1 MAKFPKQG
9 NKLPWKLNQ
18 NYALD
23 LMSLRYARLDDG
35 VLRLSNPAG
44 QSAKAPEKLAA

>member
-9 NKLPWKLNQ
+9 TKPPWKLHQ

-23 LMSLRYARLDDG
+23 LMSLRYAKLDDG
-35 VLRLSNPAG
+35 VLRFTDPRRDPA
-44 QSAKAPEKLAA
+44 QEPARLAA